1 MTFLSITE
9 EIDAVLN
16 RLRLKDET
24 DDALIKR
31 IVEYARCYM
40 IIKGAE
46 DMDEESK
53 IEGDLKG
60 TDVYYHGLGGPVGL
74 DWIGFNPLITG
85 DMPPITGDL
94 YSSCP
99 KCGAMDTEYLGTEAM
114 DPKYKCKKCGNVFF
128 PHMKFF
134 TGTKLERS

>member
-40 IIKGAE
+40 IIQGAE
-46 DMDEESK
+46 DM
-53 IEGDLKG
+53 EGK
-60 TDVYYHGLGGPVGL
+60 P
-74 DWIGFNPLITG
+74 
-85 DMPPITGDL
+85 
-94 YSSCP
+94 
-99 KCGAMDTEYLGTEAM
+99 
-114 DPKYKCKKCGNVFF
+114 YKCPFSCGKAYKR
-128 PHMKFF
+128 PHY
-134 TGTKLERS
+134 LEIHLVEKHGFKTREEAKEYIKRGYRPQDG